1 MSETQSTRADAPQ
14 QACALCNDP
23 MDASET
29 AVAVRR
35 ADGAPGLV
43 HPACYPAYSAQE
55 RAKGNAK
62 VAESPLRDLQSP
74 SSATSDDPSAA
85 A

>member
-1 MSETQSTRADAPQ
+1 M
-14 QACALCNDP
+14 
-23 MDASET
+23 
-29 AVAVRR
+29 AVRR

-74 SSATSDDPSAA
+74 SSATSADPSAA

>member
-1 MSETQSTRADAPQ
+1 MTQPHPDNAADAPQ
-14 QACALCNDP
+14 QSCALCGEP

-43 HPACYPAYSAQE
+43 HPACYPTYSAQE

-62 VAESPLRDLQSP
+62 VAESPLRDLVP
-74 SSATSDDPSAA
+74 PPDRSAGA
-85 A
+85 